1 MENFQKYW
9 SQNVGQDFI
18 VLEFFVGGISCGR
31 KRCVREINVSCAW
44 DPVHAGDKA
53 LTRETPAKRGRVNR
67 YEVVHHL
74 ITVPVYHHPTMAE
87 ITSTRHSHAWKFQTI
102 RTNINIYKYSFFPRT
117 IILWNQLPPPVIAVP
132 DLDAFKVAVKG
143 VF

>member
-1 MENFQKYW
+1 MFYLAYLCLLVY
-9 SQNVGQDFI
+9 SGVSFCF
-18 VLEFFVGGISCGR
+18 VLS
-31 KRCVREINVSCAW
+31 S
-44 DPVHAGDKA
+44 
-53 LTRETPAKRGRVNR
+53 
-67 YEVVHHL
+67 
-74 ITVPVYHHPTMAE
+74 
-87 ITSTRHSHAWKFQTI
+87 SRHSHAWKFQTI